1 MADDIDR
8 MLKNELETLSD
19 IADKTEEANK
29 TEEADTTNKLLQDQL
44 KVLRH
49 IQRNVAFMQFIA
61 GFVGV
66 AFAIAFIS
74 GAWPDWSGAWLDMPN

>member
-19 IADKTEEANK
+19 IADKTEEA
-29 TEEADTTNKLLQDQL
+29 DTTNKLLQDQL
-44 KVLRH
+44 EVLRH
-49 IQRNVAFMQFIA
+49 IQRNVAFITFIA

-74 GAWPDWSGAWLDMPN
+74 GAWLDMPN

>member
-19 IADKTEEANK
+19 IADKTEEA
-29 TEEADTTNKLLQDQL
+29 DTTNKLLQDQL
-44 KVLRH
+44 EVLRH
-49 IQRNVAFMQFIA
+49 IQRNVAFITFIA

>member
-8 MLKNELETLSD
+8 MLKKELETLSD
-19 IADKTEEANK
+19 IADNTEDPDNTK
-29 TEEADTTNKLLQDQL
+29 EADTANNLLQEQL

-49 IQRNVAFMQFIA
+49 IQRNVAFITFIA

-74 GAWPDWSGAWLDMPN
+74 GAWLDWPN

>member
-19 IADKTEEANK
+19 IADKTEEA
-29 TEEADTTNKLLQDQL
+29 DTTTKLLQDQL
-44 KVLRH
+44 EVLRH
-49 IQRNVAFMQFIA
+49 IQRNVAFITFIA